1 MQLSVCYMTTTK
13 RHIHIT
19 NFRILWETS
28 RKVVIS
34 LSNSQA
40 TVTDAAFQT
49 FIRVL
54 RKLLPWMHGDNIGV
68 IFWPPLLLMPLHIF
82 RYLVKCCTY
91 FCKSTFHRFNH
102 MGQSEFDIIRNLQV
116 EIDSQSN
123 GSRIVDDIVKINTIT
138 KDISRLQLF
147 NVDYQGYYNNI
158 NISSQLFSFNQKLV
172 AKRDTH

>member
-1 MQLSVCYMTTTK
+1 
-13 RHIHIT
+13 
-19 NFRILWETS
+19 
-28 RKVVIS
+28 
-34 LSNSQA
+34 
-40 TVTDAAFQT
+40 
-49 FIRVL
+49 
-54 RKLLPWMHGDNIGV
+54 
-68 IFWPPLLLMPLHIF
+68 
-82 RYLVKCCTY
+82 
-91 FCKSTFHRFNH
+91 